1 MPVAAGMP
9 LVLMTLSAMTFAVR
23 MVVMVA
29 AGVGVVG
36 QLAPEKRLHRRVGL
50 AFHTPVEA
58 NARLRQRLLRTP
70 ADAAAYQRIHA
81 VRFKH
86 LRQRAV
92 TFAPASTTVCAVTF
106 PSSTS

>member
-1 MPVAAGMP
+1 MP

-58 NARLRQRLLRTP
+58 NARLRQRLLSHLHQQRHISVSTP
-70 ADAAAYQRIHA
+70 CALSTCAS
-81 VRFKH
+81 
-86 LRQRAV
+86 
-92 TFAPASTTVCAVTF
+92 AP
-106 PSSTS
+106 

>member
-1 MPVAAGMP
+1 MP
-9 LVLMTLSAMTFAVR
+9 LVRMTLSAMTFAVR

-58 NARLRQRLLRTP
+58 NAPPPMPPHISVSTP
-70 ADAAAYQRIHA
+70 CALSTCAS
-81 VRFKH
+81 
-86 LRQRAV
+86 
-92 TFAPASTTVCAVTF
+92 AP
-106 PSSTS
+106 